1 MKIDKYFQQDTKFKQ
16 ALCGYYHSIVLTNK
30 GLFTFGYNK
39 DGELG
44 NNSTTNSFSPINI
57 IDKFNNEK
65 IISIQCGRYH
75 NIVQTENNIYSF
87 GQNEDGELGDGSTE
101 KKLEPI
107 KITD

>member
-1 MKIDKYFQQDTKFKQ
+1 M
-16 ALCGYYHSIVLTNK
+16 
-30 GLFTFGYNK
+30 FTFGRNDY
-39 DGELG
+39 GELG

-57 IDKFNNEK
+57 IDKFYNEK

-87 GQNEDGELGDGSTE
+87 GYNEHGELGDGDGDDSTE
-101 KKLEPI
+101 TKLEPI